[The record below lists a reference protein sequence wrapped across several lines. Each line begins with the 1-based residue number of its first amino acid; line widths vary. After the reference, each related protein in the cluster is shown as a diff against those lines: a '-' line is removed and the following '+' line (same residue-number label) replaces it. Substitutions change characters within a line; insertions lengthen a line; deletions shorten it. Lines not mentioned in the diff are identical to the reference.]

1 MNLLEKMVVTE
12 EFCKR
17 DDVYNIKIGGDGGWD
32 YVNKTSGML
41 GNVGWRRNKT
51 DLENHA
57 ICLKGGLAFKAKLE
71 NMPIEDYQKYC
82 LKRSCQKR
90 AWDKNHPG
98 YFAGERNPMYR
109 HVYTVETRRKISI
122 SQTGSKN
129 SQYGKMWICND
140 LTRESKSILKTDQIP
155 NGWRRGRICK

>member
-17 DDVYNIKIGGDGGWD
+17 EDVYNIKVGGDGGWD

-41 GNVGWRRNKT
+41 GNAGWRRNKT
-51 DLENHA
+51 EIENHD
-57 ICLKGGLAFKAKLE
+57 ICVKGGLALKTKLK
-71 NMPIEDYQKYC
+71 NMSIEDYQKYC
-82 LKRSCQKR
+82 LERSSQKR

-98 YFAGERNPMYR
+98 YFAGERNPMYG
-109 HVYTVETRRKISI
+109 HVYTDKTRQKMSI
-122 SQTGSKN
+122 SQSGSRN

-140 LTRESKSILKTDQIP
+140 LTRESKSILKSSPIP
-155 NGWRRGRICK
+155 NGWRKGRICK